1 MTSSKGKAPQP
12 KRQAINVIDR
22 PSAAQY
28 TEFSME
34 NVPENNKTRV
44 KKPLKKRLIILAAMI
59 TVPFVLIIL
68 YMIYSL
74 INYANAYNTI
84 VSNLAVANSFN
95 LTFKEQM
102 DESVYRIIVGRD
114 AFGSGDESDPYVLV
128 ENLRADFTEL
138 KSITTEVNSR
148 TWLETLLRNVDTL
161 ENRLDDIKKSVEAGG
176 HYDEDVEMLDSNIY
190 SLTELIQDNIQY
202 YIYYQTKTIEVIN
215 KGLLK
220 EMQDFLVVLVILLIL
235 GILFT
240 VVTTDKIARS
250 IVEPIDTLSSATKEI
265 AEGNFSVRTALNLED
280 EIALLSESV
289 DDMAAH
295 LEIQMEQ
302 IREDEKKM
310 RMAEARLLQ
319 EQINPHF
326 LYNTLDTIVWLIE
339 DGKNQEAEDMVV
351 SLSKFFRIS
360 LSHGK
365 EWITIREEAQHIRSY
380 LEIQSVRYSDI
391 LCYYIDIDESL
402 SNYKILKMTLQP
414 LVENALYHGIKNKRG
429 KGLIRITGKKE
440 DKLIRFEVSDDGVG
454 IDDET
459 LRHIRKELNKP
470 AKDTDTG
477 FGMANVNERIKMNFG
492 DRYGICIESELGSGT
507 TVSVVIPAIAYDHDE
522 EKYADK

>member
-1 MTSSKGKAPQP
+1 M
-12 KRQAINVIDR
+12 
-22 PSAAQY
+22 
-28 TEFSME
+28 
-34 NVPENNKTRV
+34 RV
-44 KKPLKKRLIILAAMI
+44 KKPLRRRLIILAASI

-74 INYANAYNTI
+74 INYGNAYNTI
-84 VSNLAVANSFN
+84 VSNLTVANSYN

-114 AFGSGDESDPYVLV
+114 EFGSGDENDPHVLV
-128 ENLRADFTEL
+128 EDIRRDFSKL
-138 KSITTEVNSR
+138 KNITTEVNSR
-148 TWLETLLRNVDTL
+148 TWLDTLLRNVDTL
-161 ENRLDDIKKSVEAGG
+161 GDRLDDIKVSVEAGG
-176 HYDEDVEMLDSNIY
+176 HYDEDVAMLDSNIY
-190 SLTELIQDNIQY
+190 ALTELIQDNIQY

-215 KGLLK
+215 QGLLK
-220 EMQDFLVVLVILLIL
+220 EMEELLVVLGLLL
-235 GILFT
+235 LVGIIIT
-240 VVTTDKIARS
+240 VVTTDRIARS
-250 IVEPIDTLSSATKEI
+250 IVVPIRELGSATKEI
-265 AEGNFSVRTALNLED
+265 AEGNFSVRTSFDYED
-280 EIALLSESV
+280 ELSVLSESV

-310 RMAEARLLQ
+310 RQAEARLLQ

-339 DGKNQEAEDMVV
+339 DGESQAAEDMVV

-391 LCYYIDIDESL
+391 LCYYIDIDDSL
-402 SNYKILKMTLQP
+402 NNYKILKMTLQP

-429 KGLIRITGKKE
+429 AGLIRITGKIE
-440 DKLIRFEVSDDGVG
+440 DELIRFEVSDDGVG
-454 IDDET
+454 MDEEA
-459 LRHIRKELNKP
+459 LSHIRKELNKP

-492 DRYGICIESELGSGT
+492 DRYGISIESELGKGT
-507 TVSVVIPAIAYDHDE
+507 TVSVVLPAILFNHE
-522 EKYADK
+522 EDKNADK

>member
-1 MTSSKGKAPQP
+1 MKTTSNDTKTKV
-12 KRQAINVIDR
+12 KR
-22 PSAAQY
+22 
-28 TEFSME
+28 
-34 NVPENNKTRV
+34 
-44 KKPLKKRLIILAAMI
+44 PLRRRLIILAAGT

-68 YMIYSL
+68 YMVYSL
-74 INYANAYNTI
+74 INYGNAYNAI
-84 VSNLAVANSFN
+84 VSNLTVANSYN

-114 AFGSGDESDPYVLV
+114 EFGSGEEDDPYVLV
-128 ENLRADFTEL
+128 ENIRSDFTRL
-138 KSITTEVNSR
+138 KTITTEVNSR
-148 TWLETLLRNVDTL
+148 TWLDTLLRNVDTL
-161 ENRLDDIKKSVEAGG
+161 NDRLDDIKSSVEAGG
-176 HYDEDVEMLDSNIY
+176 HYDEDVEMIDSNIY
-190 SLTELIQDNIQY
+190 SLTELIQENIQY

-215 KGLLK
+215 RGLLK
-220 EMQDFLVVLVILLIL
+220 EMEELLVVLVVLLAL
-235 GILFT
+235 GILCT
-240 VVTTDKIARS
+240 IITTDKVARS
-250 IVEPIDTLSSATKEI
+250 IVQPIEALGSATKEI
-265 AEGNFSVRTALNLED
+265 AEGNFTVRTSFDLED
-280 EIALLSESV
+280 EISVLSESV

-339 DGKNQEAEDMVV
+339 DGKSQEAEDMVV

-365 EWITIREEAQHIRSY
+365 DWITIREEEQHIRSY
-380 LEIQSVRYSDI
+380 LEIQRVRYSDI
-391 LCYYIDIDESL
+391 LSYYIDIDDSL
-402 SNYKILKMTLQP
+402 YNYRILKMTLQP

-429 KGLIRITGKKE
+429 AGLIRIVGRK
-440 DKLIRFEVSDDGVG
+440 DDGLIRFEVIDDGVG
-454 IDDET
+454 MDEEMLNH
-459 LRHIRKELNKP
+459 LRREINKP

-492 DRYGICIESELGSGT
+492 DRYGISIESGLDKGT
-507 TVSVVIPAIAYDHDE
+507 KVSVVLPALPYYSE
-522 EKYADK
+522 EENNGDKSKGN

>member
-1 MTSSKGKAPQP
+1 MKNKP
-12 KRQAINVIDR
+12 D
-22 PSAAQY
+22 
-28 TEFSME
+28 
-34 NVPENNKTRV
+34 NNKPRV
-44 KKPLKKRLIILAAMI
+44 KKPLKRRLIILAAMI

-68 YMIYSL
+68 YMIFSLTNYSD
-74 INYANAYNTI
+74 AYNTI
-84 VSNLAVANSFN
+84 VSNLTVANSYN

-114 AFGSGDESDPYVLV
+114 AFGSGDETDPYVLV
-128 ENLRADFTEL
+128 ANIRKDFTEL
-138 KSITTEVNSR
+138 KTITTEVNSR

-161 ENRLDDIKKSVEAGG
+161 ENRLGDIRKSVEAGG
-176 HYDEDVEMLDSNIY
+176 NYDEDVEMLDSNIY

-220 EMQDFLVVLVILLIL
+220 EMEDLLVLLGVLLLL
-235 GILFT
+235 GILCT
-240 VVTTDKIARS
+240 VLTTDKIARS
-250 IVEPIDTLSSATKEI
+250 IVQPIDALSSATKEI
-265 AEGNFSVRTALNLED
+265 AEGNFSVRTSFNLED
-280 EIALLSESV
+280 EITLLSESV

-339 DGKNQEAEDMVV
+339 DGKSQEAEDMVV

-391 LCYYIDIDESL
+391 LCYYIDIDDSL
-402 SNYKILKMTLQP
+402 NNYKILKMTLQP

-429 KGLIRITGKKE
+429 SGLIRITGRIE
-440 DKLIRFEVSDDGVG
+440 DELIRFEVSDDGVG
-454 IDDET
+454 MDEET
-459 LRHIRKELNKP
+459 LDHIRKELNKP

-492 DRYGICIESELGSGT
+492 DRYGISIESELGKGT
-507 TVSVVIPAIAYDHDE
+507 TVSVVLPAILFNHE
-522 EKYADK
+522 EDTDADKEI

>member
-1 MTSSKGKAPQP
+1 MKTKLA
-12 KRQAINVIDR
+12 D
-22 PSAAQY
+22 
-28 TEFSME
+28 
-34 NVPENNKTRV
+34 NKTKV
-44 KKPLKKRLIILAAMI
+44 KKPLRRRLIILAAGT

-68 YMIYSL
+68 YMVYSL
-74 INYANAYNTI
+74 INYGNAYNSI
-84 VSNLAVANSFN
+84 VSNLTVANSYN

-114 AFGSGDESDPYVLV
+114 EFGSGEEDDPYVLV
-128 ENLRADFTEL
+128 DNIRNDFTRL
-138 KSITTEVNSR
+138 KAITTEVNSR

-161 ENRLDDIKKSVEAGG
+161 NDRLDDIRVSVEAGG

-190 SLTELIQDNIQY
+190 SLTGLIQDNIQY

-215 KGLLK
+215 RGLSK
-220 EMQDFLVVLVILLIL
+220 EMEELLVVLVLLLVL
-235 GILFT
+235 GILCT
-240 VVTTDKIARS
+240 IITTDKVARS
-250 IVEPIDTLSSATKEI
+250 IVQPIETLGTATKEI
-265 AEGNFSVRTALNLED
+265 AEGNFSVRTSFELED
-280 EIALLSESV
+280 EISVLSESV

-310 RMAEARLLQ
+310 RMAEAKLLQ

-339 DGKNQEAEDMVV
+339 DGKSQEAEDMVV

-365 EWITIREEAQHIRSY
+365 DFITIREEEQHIRSY
-380 LEIQSVRYSDI
+380 LEIQRVRYSDI
-391 LCYYIDIDESL
+391 LSYYIDIDDKL
-402 SNYKILKMTLQP
+402 YNYKILKMTLQP

-429 KGLIRITGKKE
+429 AGLIRITGRE
-440 DKLIRFEVSDDGVG
+440 VDGLVRFEVSDDGVG
-454 IDDET
+454 MDEEM
-459 LRHIRKELNKP
+459 LLHLRKEINKP

-492 DRYGICIESELGSGT
+492 DRYGISIESEPDMGT
-507 TVSVVIPAIAYDHDE
+507 KVSVVLPALPYYNEE
-522 EKYADK
+522 EKNGDK

>member
-1 MTSSKGKAPQP
+1 MKV
-12 KRQAINVIDR
+12 KR
-22 PSAAQY
+22 
-28 TEFSME
+28 
-34 NVPENNKTRV
+34 
-44 KKPLKKRLIILAAMI
+44 PLRRRLIILAASI

-74 INYANAYNTI
+74 VNYGNAYNSI
-84 VSNLAVANSFN
+84 VSNLTVANNYN

-114 AFGSGDESDPYVLV
+114 EFGSGDENDPYVLV
-128 ENLRADFTEL
+128 EAIRHDFSKL
-138 KSITTEVNSR
+138 KNITTEVNSR
-148 TWLETLLRNVDTL
+148 TWLDTLLRNVKTL
-161 ENRLDDIKKSVEAGG
+161 EDRLDDIRVSVEAGG
-176 HYDEDVEMLDSNIY
+176 NYDEDVEMLDSNVY
-190 SLTELIQDNIQY
+190 ALTELIQDNIQY

-215 KGLLK
+215 QGLLK
-220 EMQDFLVVLVILLIL
+220 EMEELLVVLGLLVL
-235 GILFT
+235 VGILIT
-240 VVTTDKIARS
+240 VVTTERIAKS
-250 IVEPIDTLSSATKEI
+250 IVEPIRELGMATKEI
-265 AEGNFSVRTALNLED
+265 AEGNFSVRTSFDYED
-280 EIALLSESV
+280 ELSVLSESV

-310 RMAEARLLQ
+310 RQAEARLLQ

-339 DGKNQEAEDMVV
+339 DGENQAAEDMVV

-365 EWITIREEAQHIRSY
+365 DFITIREEEQHIRSY

-391 LCYYIDIDESL
+391 LSYYIDIDDTL
-402 SNYKILKMTLQP
+402 YGYRILKMTLQP

-429 KGLIRITGKKE
+429 HGLIRIVGRE
-440 DKLIRFEVSDDGVG
+440 DDGIVRFEVIDDGIG
-454 IDDET
+454 MDEET
-459 LRHIRKELNKP
+459 LNHLRKEINKP

-477 FGMANVNERIKMNFG
+477 FGMANVNQRIKMNFG
-492 DRYGICIESELGSGT
+492 ERYGISIESDPATGT
-507 TVSVVIPAIAYDHDE
+507 KVSVALPALPYKDE
-522 EKYADK
+522 EDNNGDSKQ